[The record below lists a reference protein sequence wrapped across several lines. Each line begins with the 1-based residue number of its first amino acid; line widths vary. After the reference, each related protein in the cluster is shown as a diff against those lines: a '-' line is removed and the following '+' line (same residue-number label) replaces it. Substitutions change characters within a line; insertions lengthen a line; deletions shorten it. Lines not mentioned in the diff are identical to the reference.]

1 MGSGIGLASPNP
13 NPNPDPN
20 PAPDPSPHPRAHQ
33 VPLLLEALCKQEDDA
48 EDSWNLAMAAATC
61 LARVARV
68 SQDLVVQVPG

>member
-1 MGSGIGLASPNP
+1 M
-13 NPNPDPN
+13 
-20 PAPDPSPHPRAHQ
+20 
-33 VPLLLEALCKQEDDA
+33 PLLLEALCKQEDDA